1 MLNGFKQFILRGN
14 VVDLAV
20 GVVIGAA
27 FSGIVSSLVAD
38 VLTPLIG
45 AIAKVPDFSNLTFT
59 LNGSKFMLGKFI
71 NALIAFLMVSGAVYF
86 FVVLPMNTLLA
97 KMKKAPP
104 ADPTSKKCSECFSE
118 IPLQAKK
125 CAFCTSPVS

>member
-14 VVDLAV
+14 VVNLAV

-27 FSGIVSSLVAD
+27 FGGIVSSLVAD

-45 AIAKVPDFSNLTFT
+45 AIAKMPDFSGWYFS

-71 NALIAFLMVSGAVYF
+71 NALISFLLISGSVYF
-86 FVVLPMNTLLA
+86 FIVSPMNSLLA
-97 KMKKAPP
+97 RMKKAPP
-104 ADPTSKKCSECFSE
+104 ADHTSKKCPECISE

-125 CAFCTSPVS
+125 CAFCASQLI